1 VRHKKYLTAW
11 TLRVRHKEYLMAWTL
26 RVQLRKQQ
34 RMMDSFPHLGA
45 D

>member
-1 VRHKKYLTAW
+1 MEYLMAG
-11 TLRVRHKEYLMAWTL
+11 TLRVRREEYLMAWTL
-26 RVQLRKQQ
+26 RVQLREQK